1 MLVFCIKNVPLKIY
15 FPYLVLLKNRIY
27 IHIKWKILAWLSY
40 DLFKFGETMTY
51 LKKKLLHKLLAF
63 PYLKLCSFLLHL
75 LSDVLF
81 SLIPGLFDLGK
92 LHRVSCLQS
101 LLVILHFATSCII
114 SNSMI
119 KNLNSDSSVSHT
131 QMLQWMDSST
141 SALCLFSC
149 YLPLYFPIVFLH
161 QLLLSQILDI
171 LVMKQ
176 IQDSKSPCFHL
187 GHVCFSLSNMLFPY
201 QVSNQSLLN
210 YLCSVDF
217 PIFSSLYIDI
227 FARVLTL

>member
-1 MLVFCIKNVPLKIY
+1 
-15 FPYLVLLKNRIY
+15 
-27 IHIKWKILAWLSY
+27 
-40 DLFKFGETMTY
+40 MTY

-92 LHRVSCLQS
+92 LHRICCLQS

-141 SALCLFSC
+141 SALRLFSC

-161 QLLLSQILDI
+161 HLLLSQILRHYCDETNPR
-171 LVMKQ
+171 LQ
-176 IQDSKSPCFHL
+176 ITVLPL
-187 GHVCFSLSNMLFPY
+187 GSRLFFLIKYFVSLS
-201 QVSNQSLLN
+201 SIQS
-210 YLCSVDF
+210 V
-217 PIFSSLYIDI
+217 
-227 FARVLTL
+227 FA

>member
-1 MLVFCIKNVPLKIY
+1 M
-15 FPYLVLLKNRIY
+15 
-27 IHIKWKILAWLSY
+27 
-40 DLFKFGETMTY
+40 
-51 LKKKLLHKLLAF
+51 
-63 PYLKLCSFLLHL
+63 
-75 LSDVLF
+75 LF
-81 SLIPGLFDLGK
+81 SFAPSLRCPLQFNSRAIWSRQTAQGLLP
-92 LHRVSCLQS
+92 QS
-101 LLVILHFATSCII
+101 LLVILHLATSCII

-141 SALCLFSC
+141 SALRLFSC
-149 YLPLYFPIVFLH
+149 YLPLYFSIVFLH
-161 QLLLSQILDI
+161 HLLLSQILDI

-187 GHVCFSLSNMLFPY
+187 GHVCFSLSNMFPY

>member
-1 MLVFCIKNVPLKIY
+1 MFLLDQMLVFCIKNVPLKIY

-27 IHIKWKILAWLSY
+27 IYIKWKILAWLSY

-63 PYLKLCSFLLHL
+63 PYLKLCSLLLHL

-101 LLVILHFATSCII
+101 LLVVLHFATSCII

-119 KNLNSDSSVSHT
+119 KNLNSDSSVSYTNATENGFFH
-131 QMLQWMDSST
+131 LSPVS
-141 SALCLFSC
+141 L
-149 YLPLYFPIVFLH
+149 
-161 QLLLSQILDI
+161 QLLLTT
-171 LVMKQ
+171 VF
-176 IQDSKSPCFHL
+176 PHR
-187 GHVCFSLSNMLFPY
+187 CFST
-201 QVSNQSLLN
+201 
-210 YLCSVDF
+210 
-217 PIFSSLYIDI
+217 IFC
-227 FARVLTL
+227 